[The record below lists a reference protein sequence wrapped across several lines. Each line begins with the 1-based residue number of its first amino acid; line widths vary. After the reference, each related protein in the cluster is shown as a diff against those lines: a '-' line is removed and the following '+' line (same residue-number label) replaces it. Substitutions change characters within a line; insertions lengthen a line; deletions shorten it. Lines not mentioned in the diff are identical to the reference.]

1 MNYRDDNKEQL
12 SEKKKKTE
20 TCKITV
26 ADLLGGKNTRAILEY
41 CGLEGAGV
49 TQSV

>member
-12 SEKKKKTE
+12 SEKINSE

-26 ADLLGGKNTRAILEY
+26 ADLLGGKIQE
-41 CGLEGAGV
+41 
-49 TQSV
+49 